1 MPHAQFGAPPP
12 AIQDSRES
20 AAAHLKLEWKLT
32 KLSHVCPFEALPLTF
47 AKPPPPFLVE
57 AWYAN
62 CQQWQG
68 SNEILG
74 VDVLICR
81 LSFFPIPASWTVAA
95 QLFNTQIWPYC
106 LLI

>member
-1 MPHAQFGAPPP
+1 ME
-12 AIQDSRES
+12 IV
-20 AAAHLKLEWKLT
+20 T
-32 KLSHVCPFEALPLTF
+32 KLSHVSPFEALPLTF
-47 AKPPPPFLVE
+47 ATHSASFPGKSMVCRPV
-57 AWYAN
+57 
-62 CQQWQG
+62 QWQG

-81 LSFFPIPASWTVAA
+81 LSFFPILASWTVAA